1 MALDKAARKPI
12 RDGLLAGAL
21 EDLDQVSLYGSH
33 CPSCG
38 ETSLGANDVC
48 PNCGGASVSRTPL
61 SRSGTLW
68 TYTVVRHKPPGN
80 YQGPDPFKP
89 FGLGLVE
96 LPDGIRVLSPID
108 APPEQLRIG
117 MPLQFHPYVL
127 RTDEGGAEIV
137 AFSFQP
143 VA

>member
-1 MALDKAARKPI
+1 MALGKAARKLI
-12 RDGLLAGAL
+12 RDGLLASALGA
-21 EDLDQVSLYGSH
+21 LDQVSLCGSH

-48 PNCGGASVSRTPL
+48 PNCDGASVSRTPL

-80 YQGPDPFKP
+80 YQGPDPFMP

-96 LPDGIRVLSPID
+96 LPVGASHLG
-108 APPEQLRIG
+108 QLVGARIG
-117 MPLQFHPYVL
+117 LAHALGAGGDCAVTILQ
-127 RTDEGGAEIV
+127 A
-137 AFSFQP
+137 
-143 VA
+143 